1 MQKDK
6 GLASALKITS
16 GSFNIY
22 CSAAAR
28 QRREEALRGLDLPL
42 DGWYVRGC
50 VPREYLRLM
59 AEEEAAPGGAAQT
72 ALHLH
77 DEARRA
83 GLIVEISVDEYN
95 SPTDYDLRVGS
106 RLNLMVESRGHGRSI
121 VIDDDRSEERRV
133 GKECRSRWSPY
144 H

>member
-1 MQKDK
+1 MAYTISDIVNN
-6 GLASALKITS
+6 SAT
-16 GSFNIY
+16 
-22 CSAAAR
+22 A
-28 QRREEALRGLDLPL
+28 QRRRAEALRDLDLPL

-106 RLNLMVESRGHGRSI
+106 RLTLMVESRGHGRST
-121 VIDDDRSEERRV
+121 VIDGETGFPVDDMAYNEWSKIFEEV
-133 GKECRSRWSPY
+133 AASSK